1 MQSTSLKVS
10 RIFFITGT
18 SLLIRL
24 TNINFFSLEFVSR
37 QRHGWAV
44 QLLFLKLLCVFSAG
58 LCCCCVVC
66 VVCVVCV
73 WCVWCVCVCVVCVWC
88 VCVCVCG
95 VCVWCVWVWPHAHM
109 CMPVHRNTHKKK
121 RLARKTC
128 IMILMLIA
136 QQLWLLSF
144 LNHFM
149 DNLFHNFFSQAFF
162 HRFP

>member
-10 RIFFITGT
+10 RIFFIGA

-58 LCCCCVVC
+58 LCCCCVVWCVC

-73 WCVWCVCVCVVCVWC
+73 CVCGVCVVCVC
-88 VCVCVCG
+88 V

-149 DNLFHNFFSQAFF
+149 DNLFHNFFFTAFF
-162 HRFP
+162 HQFP